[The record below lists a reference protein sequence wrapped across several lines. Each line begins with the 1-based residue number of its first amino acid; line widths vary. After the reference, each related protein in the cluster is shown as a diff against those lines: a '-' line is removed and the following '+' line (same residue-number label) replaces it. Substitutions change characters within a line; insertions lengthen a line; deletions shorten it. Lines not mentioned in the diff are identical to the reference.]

1 MKLYMQ
7 LMTTTALALSVA
19 ACGSSNG
26 VDKVIDVTDITEEAQ
41 AKRTFA
47 TDEDG
52 DPVDAGAAIA
62 SGKTL
67 TARAVGVALQ
77 NLNYHTGET
86 STTTDVTAS
95 IKRNDDGALTV
106 TIDGEELAFTPAD
119 VNGEGDGY
127 EVEVDGKFAGVYNYN
142 GPVEDLLTAGNGFA
156 QVVQI
161 FRSSENAEGHVSGDS
176 TFAIFGTETAD
187 EDLKDLPKAEYTG
200 RSRINVVPN
209 SGFESNSESRYKVRS
224 EIAMTADFG
233 AGEIWGTI
241 GNTTIEDPED
251 GVRDAVE
258 GTIAMDKTTFDNNGF
273 AGTLTADADFISDI
287 DVNSAEG
294 TYSGAFYGPN
304 AEQVAGA
311 LTFGI
316 GADDGSL
323 NGNGYFSADKVD

>member
-1 MKLYMQ
+1 MQ

-26 VDKVIDVTDITEEAQ
+26 ADKVIDVTDITEEAQ

-127 EVEVDGKFAGVYNYN
+127 EVEVDGKSAAVYNFN
-142 GPVEDLLTAGNGFA
+142 GPVEELLTAGNGFA
-156 QVVQI
+156 QVVNI

-176 TFAIFGTETAD
+176 TFAILGTETAD
-187 EDLKDLPKAEYTG
+187 ADLKDLPKAQYSG
-200 RSRINVVPN
+200 RSRVNVVPN
-209 SGFESNSESRYKVRS
+209 SGFESNRESRFKVRS
-224 EIAMTADFG
+224 EVAMTADFG
-233 AGEIWGTI
+233 AGEVWGTI
-241 GNTTIEDPED
+241 GNTTVEDPETGD
-251 GVRDAVE
+251 IDSVG
-258 GTIAMDKTTFDNNGF
+258 GTVSMDKSSFDNNGF
-273 AGTLTADADFISDI
+273 AGTLTPDETFIDEL
-287 DVNSAEG
+287 DVVSLSGN
-294 TYSGAFYGPN
+294 YSGAFYGPD
-304 AEQVAGA
+304 ADEVAGVMTWDLVA
-311 LTFGI
+311 P
-316 GADDGSL
+316 DRPL
-323 NGNGYFSADKVD
+323 NGSGFFTADKVD

>member
-1 MKLYMQ
+1 
-7 LMTTTALALSVA
+7 
-19 ACGSSNG
+19 
-26 VDKVIDVTDITEEAQ
+26 
-41 AKRTFA
+41 
-47 TDEDG
+47 
-52 DPVDAGAAIA
+52 
-62 SGKTL
+62 
-67 TARAVGVALQ
+67 
-77 NLNYHTGET
+77 
-86 STTTDVTAS
+86 
-95 IKRNDDGALTV
+95 
-106 TIDGEELAFTPAD
+106 
-119 VNGEGDGY
+119 
-127 EVEVDGKFAGVYNYN
+127 
-142 GPVEDLLTAGNGFA
+142 
-156 QVVQI
+156 
-161 FRSSENAEGHVSGDS
+161 
-176 TFAIFGTETAD
+176 
-187 EDLKDLPKAEYTG
+187 
-200 RSRINVVPN
+200 
-209 SGFESNSESRYKVRS
+209 VRS

-251 GVRDAVE
+251 GERDAVE

>member
-119 VNGEGDGY
+119 VNGDGDGY

-187 EDLKDLPKAEYTG
+187 EDLK
-200 RSRINVVPN
+200 VVPN